1 MTDDPPS
8 GSFRRSTR
16 LLPEEILAADVAVA
30 LGTPNLDASDSL
42 VRNGA
47 RVPFDQFYRAE
58 MAALVRFVR
67 RYGADVYAA
76 ADAAH
81 DAFAE
86 IYPQWD
92 TIENP
97 RAWLRLVACR
107 IYYRRRL
114 RETPV
119 EEVPDRPVIYEDPL
133 EAGEQGRRVFEA
145 LAALP
150 ERRRQVMAWH
160 LDGYGNTEIARHLGI
175 TDAAVRQNLRR
186 GRQALKQWLGLEKDD
201 PEGESR

>member
-1 MTDDPPS
+1 MTDDLPS

-16 LLPEEILAADVAVA
+16 ILFEGKSEADVVVA
-30 LGTPNLDASDSL
+30 LGNAILDADDKL
-42 VRNGA
+42 PRNGIQ
-47 RVPFDQFYRAE
+47 VPFDQFYRAE
-58 MAALVRFVR
+58 MASLVRFVR

-81 DAFAE
+81 DAFTE
-86 IYPQWD
+86 IYPQWN

-114 RETPV
+114 REIPMD
-119 EEVPDRPVIYEDPL
+119 EVPDRPVIYEDPA
-133 EAGEQGRRVFEA
+133 EVREQGRRVFEA

-150 ERRRQVMAWH
+150 ERQRQVMAWH

-175 TDAAVRQNLRR
+175 TDAAVRQNLCR
-186 GRQALKQWLGLEKDD
+186 GRQALKQWLALEKED
-201 PEGESR
+201 PEGENR